1 MDLITGMTAYDMVV
15 VGLFAL
21 LIGRGIWL
29 GFLKQITG
37 LLALYLGYF
46 AASQYHDRIFPVL
59 RGISENPKVVFL
71 ASYLI
76 LFVATYVVVM
86 LMGKVLRHIIQLTI
100 AGWFDR
106 MLGAVV
112 GFAKAAILVVLVHIL
127 LGTVLAPE
135 NQLLRSC
142 LTCDV
147 LNSAAD
153 VSRELI
159 RDEDVRKAL
168 IQQQPAISLDAVKE
182 YLTPSGEKT
191 APPSEKASVPSS
203 GTPPAPPPTAK

>member
-21 LIGRGIWL
+21 LIGRGIGL

-59 RGISENPKVVFL
+59 RGISENTKVVFL